1 RDRELVVEEERSAI
15 AGDRAYRFSHV
26 LLRDVA
32 YAIVTKAERAQLHR
46 AFAEWVARRGEDDH
60 AAIRAYHLDRAAQL
74 VEELDGSVD
83 DELASEAAAAL
94 ETAGR
99 QALAG
104 NSFSRARRLLS
115 RAVELDRTPARQ
127 FYAASAAVE
136 LGDLGAVAVEME
148 AVRENAEASGDTHL
162 HGRAL
167 NALALVALARDGD
180 ADRSQRLAEQALAT
194 LPEDDVDGRVATLF
208 RLASATWWPGD
219 VRQAEAF
226 VRDALE
232 LAERHGHRDL
242 RARAL
247 RTLQWLLETRLELA
261 EAAELVRA
269 LDPPGEDVLDRA
281 RTLAARASLLRLEGR

>member
-1 RDRELVVEEERSAI
+1 IAARIDLLPAEARATLQAAAVVGRVFWRGALKHLLADAPVDDALELLRDRELVVEEERSAI

-83 DELASEAAAAL
+83 HGLASEAAAAL

-115 RAVELDRTPARQ
+115 RAVELDCTPARQ

-136 LGDLGAVAVEME
+136 
-148 AVRENAEASGDTHL
+148 
-162 HGRAL
+162 
-167 NALALVALARDGD
+167 
-180 ADRSQRLAEQALAT
+180 
-194 LPEDDVDGRVATLF
+194 
-208 RLASATWWPGD
+208 
-219 VRQAEAF
+219 
-226 VRDALE
+226 
-232 LAERHGHRDL
+232 
-242 RARAL
+242 
-247 RTLQWLLETRLELA
+247 
-261 EAAELVRA
+261 
-269 LDPPGEDVLDRA
+269 
-281 RTLAARASLLRLEGR
+281 